1 MSLKYVH
8 TNIVAKDWK
17 KLVKFYTDAFDCV
30 PVPPERD
37 LSGEWL
43 DAGTGL
49 KDAHLQGMHLRLP
62 GCGDE
67 GPTLEIYSYTKSEAG
82 ASEIFANRIGFG
94 HIAFRVEN
102 VFEVYEKA
110 LKCGGLKLGEISSH
124 KVEGVGILTFV
135 YLTDPEGNIIEIQK
149 WD

>member
-1 MSLKYVH
+1 MKYVH
-8 TNIVAKDWK
+8 TNIVARGWK
-17 KLVKFYTDAFDCV
+17 KLTQFYIDVFDCV

-43 DAGTGL
+43 DIGTGL
-49 KDAHLQGMHLRLP
+49 KEVHLQGMHLRLP

-67 GPTLEIYSYTKSEAG
+67 GPTLEIYSYAKSEERQG
-82 ASEIFANRIGFG
+82 EILANRIGFG

-102 VFEVYEKA
+102 VYEVYEKA
-110 LKCGGLKLGEISSH
+110 IKCGGQKLGEISSH

-149 WD
+149 WN